1 MVTLAHVEGLLRAA
15 AIRCTARTA
24 DTTHGFFLTALPM
37 GEDLLSV
44 LAREGSNR
52 IRGGG
57 VGPWRAGELRELRT
71 RLAQPRPTR
80 SREEV
85 SRCLTDWVRG
95 GNEAS
100 PTDDRVAVAL
110 ADAVMLD
117 LDTLLG
123 SGWHAEQSPLRPTA
137 AYADALLLLGPTA
150 RMLLELSR
158 DD

>member
-1 MVTLAHVEGLLRAA
+1 MTIAQVQGLLRAA
-15 AIRCTARTA
+15 AIRCTARA
-24 DTTHGFFLTALPM
+24 PDTTHGFFLTALPQ
-37 GEDLLSV
+37 GEDLLSA

-52 IRGGG
+52 IQEGG
-57 VGPWRAGELRELRT
+57 VGPWKTGELRELRT

-85 SRCLTDWVRG
+85 SRCLTDWFRG
-95 GNEAS
+95 GTAAS
-100 PTDDRVAVAL
+100 PTADPVAMAL

-123 SGWHAEQSPLRPTA
+123 SGWHAEQSPLRPQA